1 MIGYIIG
8 KTGNTI
14 DNKLLIKLP
23 SGLGYLININPNDF
37 YQQNDTI
44 ELFIYEARKEDKIDL
59 YGFQTIKEREWMEK
73 LLKVG
78 GVGPKMAALIIYQ
91 LGSKRLLETINAK
104 DTDELKQV
112 KGLGAKTAKKIIL
125 ELSNNITVDEMNI
138 LGIEKSKTISDFTET
153 LSGLG
158 YNRGLIVSTITA
170 MKRDKVWDETNLKE
184 MVKIGLKYMSRK

>member
-59 YGFQTIKEREWMEK
+59 YGFQTIKEREWMENF
-73 LLKVG
+73 LKWV
-78 GVGPKMAALIIYQ
+78 V
-91 LGSKRLLETINAK
+91 
-104 DTDELKQV
+104 
-112 KGLGAKTAKKIIL
+112 
-125 ELSNNITVDEMNI
+125 
-138 LGIEKSKTISDFTET
+138 
-153 LSGLG
+153 
-158 YNRGLIVSTITA
+158 
-170 MKRDKVWDETNLKE
+170 
-184 MVKIGLKYMSRK
+184 